1 MLLRQ
6 LFDNTSCTFT
16 YLIADGPGGQ
26 ALLID
31 PVLEKLETYL
41 RLFDELE
48 LTLAYAIDTHVHADH
63 ISALGKLREFTGCE
77 TVHGERSL
85 ARGISRKVGDGDWLH
100 LQQVKLQAIYTPG
113 HTDDSYCFRLP
124 AKPADLLF
132 TGDTL
137 LIRGT
142 GRTDFQQ
149 GDAEAQ
155 YRSLMDRVLCFDDDT
170 VVYPGHDYRGMTSS
184 TIGEERRHNPRLQV
198 SDQREYAQLMGALK
212 LDRPEHMDIAV
223 PANLNG
229 GLLRE
234 AG

>member
-6 LFDNTSCTFT
+6 LFDDASCTFT
-16 YLIADGPGGQ
+16 YLIADEPGGQ

-31 PVLEKLETYL
+31 PVLDRMETYQQL
-41 RLFDELE
+41 LQELQ
-48 LTLAYAIDTHVHADH
+48 LALVYAIDTHLHADH
-63 ISALGKLREFTGCE
+63 ISALGRLRELTGCE

-85 ARGISRKVGDGDWLH
+85 ARGITRKVGDGDWIR
-100 LQQVKLQAIYTPG
+100 LQRVKLQAIYTPG

-155 YRSLMDRVLCFDDDT
+155 YRSLVDRIMCFDDDT

-198 SDQREYAQLMGALK
+198 GDQREYVRLMRQLK
-212 LDRPEHMDIAV
+212 LDRPKQMDIAV

-234 AG
+234 A